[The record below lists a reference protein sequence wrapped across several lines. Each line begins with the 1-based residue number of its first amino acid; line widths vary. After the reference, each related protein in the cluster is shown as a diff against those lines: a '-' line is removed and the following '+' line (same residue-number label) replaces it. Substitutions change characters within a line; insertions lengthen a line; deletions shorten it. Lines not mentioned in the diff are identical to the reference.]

1 MQEEK
6 TNQTSKQTITTTK
19 TNQSVKPWKRVG
31 SEKAVGWKTL
41 HELLLGKQRNIKLQ
55 DHGESSNSHEQNG
68 ARLMSLQRQSRP
80 LL

>member
-55 DHGESSNSHEQNG
+55 DHG
-68 ARLMSLQRQSRP
+68 
-80 LL
+80 